1 MVVEIVERVAQLEH
15 AAQVLC
21 QRGEELIALRREAAQ
36 LKKTA
41 EEQAEQNGELTRVL
55 WAVREEYHKLK
66 ATSAKT
72 DESNASLQDSL
83 RSLTKDY
90 DTLKKENEA
99 QRELADTCKRLEEEK
114 AQAVGAADESKKK
127 NGELE
132 GLLLAVREEYHKL
145 KLTYDDKEKKLH
157 TVTQRYDELCAR
169 AKELTRQNHALVEE
183 VKSARAQPEPSVP
196 PPDPALAAELE
207 HQKQLCE
214 AVRANYTVLAQAL
227 QQNRDSATTLR
238 AQAREALER
247 ADALQAERDALQLAK
262 AALERAAGAR
272 ERGANAQ
279 AEAARAAAVEE
290 AARLAA
296 EREKFVLDW
305 DRLVLQRERL
315 AAECAAACRERDG
328 ALADKARAEEALAIV
343 LLEREA
349 HRAAETAHA
358 LAEGTGTTATGYA
371 ELCAALVKERTGY
384 ADARAAL
391 ATERANY
398 TQMSSVLMA
407 ETLDL
412 RRKVAELERVSA
424 PATS

>member
-1 MVVEIVERVAQLEH
+1 M
-15 AAQVLC
+15 
-21 QRGEELIALRREAAQ
+21 
-36 LKKTA
+36 
-41 EEQAEQNGELTRVL
+41 
-55 WAVREEYHKLK
+55 
-66 ATSAKT
+66 
-72 DESNASLQDSL
+72 
-83 RSLTKDY
+83 
-90 DTLKKENEA
+90 
-99 QRELADTCKRLEEEK
+99 
-114 AQAVGAADESKKK
+114 
-127 NGELE
+127 
-132 GLLLAVREEYHKL
+132 
-145 KLTYDDKEKKLH
+145 
-157 TVTQRYDELCAR
+157 
-169 AKELTRQNHALVEE
+169 
-183 VKSARAQPEPSVP
+183 
-196 PPDPALAAELE
+196 
-207 HQKQLCE
+207 
-214 AVRANYTVLAQAL
+214 
-227 QQNRDSATTLR
+227 
-238 AQAREALER
+238 
-247 ADALQAERDALQLAK
+247 
-262 AALERAAGAR
+262 
-272 ERGANAQ
+272 
-279 AEAARAAAVEE
+279 EE

-358 LAEGTGTTATGYA
+358 LAEGAGTTATGYA